1 MYRFALLL
9 VVSLGLVACANN
21 DKKISSWEVNDVYQ
35 STIATPNGSGGKTY
49 VGPSIN
55 TMDESNTY
63 EMFNLRSEQSP
74 QGAQTYELQ
83 VHLTYYSQI
92 RNYDAANLENV
103 PASTFKVISR
113 EAGLCEA
120 RGCMF
125 KELLSIKLTDAFLK
139 DHIKN
144 GFQLDI
150 SSKSGI
156 STVLFVP
163 PQYLKGYLKAVDG
176 TAY

>member
-1 MYRFALLL
+1 
-9 VVSLGLVACANN
+9 
-21 DKKISSWEVNDVYQ
+21 
-35 STIATPNGSGGKTY
+35 
-49 VGPSIN
+49 
-55 TMDESNTY
+55 MDQSNTY
-63 EMFNLRSEQSP
+63 EMFNLRSEQLS
-74 QGAQTYELQ
+74 QGIKTYELQ
-83 VHLTYYSQI
+83 VHLTYFSQM

-139 DHIKN
+139 DHMKN

-163 PQYLKGYLKAVDG
+163 PQYIKGYLKAVDG